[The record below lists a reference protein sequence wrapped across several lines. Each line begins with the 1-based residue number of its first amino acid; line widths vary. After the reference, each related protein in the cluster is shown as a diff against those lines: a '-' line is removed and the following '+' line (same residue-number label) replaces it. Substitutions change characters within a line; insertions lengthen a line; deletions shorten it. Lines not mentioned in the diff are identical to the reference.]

1 MPTCDERFTHTG
13 IGLILN
19 MTQKWKTDNL
29 WVVAENQMG
38 GYEACDSIGGH
49 LHTYA
54 TLEEAQKE
62 AEAIIDEL
70 NESSEEDTLQY
81 DAHSWAG
88 VLLKDAAI
96 GDNQERITMPNI
108 ECSDPTGMECECMTI
123 EEWNAAQ
130 QKDACAQAL
139 EQACE
144 PPCVPH
150 PMLGM
155 SGWKNLGFNTAC
167 NCAEALHRAGF
178 RYMSQYLVFGIWPT
192 EERD

>member
-1 MPTCDERFTHTG
+1 
-13 IGLILN
+13 

-70 NESSEEDTLQY
+70 NEFSEEDTLQY

-130 QKDACAQAL
+130 QNAQVVRIAL

-144 PPCVPH
+144 PPCVPR

-155 SGWKNLGFNTAC
+155 SGWKNLGFNTTC
-167 NCAEALHRAGF
+167 NCAKALHSAGF

-192 EERD
+192 EE